1 MAGISPLRERMIEDM
16 TVRNLAQATQQSYL
30 YAVAKF
36 SRYFHRSPD
45 RLGPEEVRAY
55 QLHLADQKLSWTHIN
70 QVACALRF
78 FYGITLGQKE
88 AFERIVNG
96 REPSKLPT
104 VLSPEEVGLFLD
116 AVPGLRNRMALMTAY
131 AAGLRVGEVARL
143 KVSAIDSRRMLIHV
157 ENGKGGR
164 ERNAMLS
171 PRLLALLRDYW
182 RRGKPGIWLF
192 PGQEPS
198 QPVSV
203 GALQYACRSARRRA
217 KLTRPVTAH
226 TLRHSFATHLLES
239 GTDIRIIQVLLGHAD
254 LSSTSRYTQVATHLI
269 AGTPSPFDRLATVR
283 MPPG

>member
-16 TVRNLAQATQQSYL
+16 TIRNLAQATQQSYL

-36 SRYFHRSPD
+36 SRYFHCSPD

-55 QLHLADQKLSWTHIN
+55 QLHLADQHFSWTHIN

-88 AFERIVNG
+88 AFERIVSG

-131 AAGLRVGEVARL
+131 AAGLRVGEVTRL
-143 KVSAIDSRRMLIHV
+143 KVTAIDSRRMLIHV

-164 ERNAMLS
+164 ERYAMLS
-171 PRLLALLRDYW
+171 SRLLVLLRDYW
-182 RRGKPGIWLF
+182 RRGKPGVWLF
-192 PGQEPS
+192 PGQEPGE
-198 QPVSV
+198 PVSV
-203 GALQYACRSARRRA
+203 GALQSACRSARRRA
-217 KLTRPVTAH
+217 KLAKPVTAH

-239 GTDIRIIQVLLGHAD
+239 GTDIRVIQVLLGHVD
-254 LSSTSRYTQVATHLI
+254 LSSTSRYAQVATHLI
-269 AGTPSPFDRLATVR
+269 SGTPSPFDRLATVR
-283 MPPG
+283 MPPR